1 MVVFH
6 SYVNVYQRVYPEST
20 NHVWYIYGTQNLAL
34 GNNCTLFIMAIAKAS
49 IWHLGETS
57 GTKWQP
63 QRQAQR
69 QYPQRWWEDVTVA
82 RYFFYMLQNVRNHEH
97 STKLW
102 WKINFDNW
110 KQKHRHVL
118 NVQVIETHLLNHVVP
133 TEKSLCQ

>member
-82 RYFFYMLQNVRNHEH
+82 RYFFYVAKC
-97 STKLW
+97 TK
-102 WKINFDNW
+102 
-110 KQKHRHVL
+110 
-118 NVQVIETHLLNHVVP
+118 
-133 TEKSLCQ
+133 S